1 MRIQFKT
8 EGGLVYLPGL
18 NRPVMIDLAD
28 LPLPEA
34 DELQELL
41 VLVRFFEL
49 PLRTGKSLP
58 KAADHRQ
65 YKITIENAVGDVH
78 TVFLTDV
85 VEDPNLRRLLDYL
98 KKKAA
103 PSVKKSKH
111 GRAR

>member
-1 MRIQFKT
+1 MRIQFKI

-18 NRPVMIDLAD
+18 NRPVIIDLAD

-41 VLVRFFEL
+41 TLTRFFDL
-49 PLRTGKSLP
+49 PSRAGKFSA

-65 YKITIENAVGDVH
+65 YKITVENAEGDSH
-78 TVFLTDV
+78 TILLTDV
-85 VEDPNLRRLLDYL
+85 VDDPNLRRLLAFL

-103 PSVKKSKH
+103 LATKKK
-111 GRAR
+111 

>member
-1 MRIQFKT
+1 
-8 EGGLVYLPGL
+8 
-18 NRPVMIDLAD
+18 MIDLAD